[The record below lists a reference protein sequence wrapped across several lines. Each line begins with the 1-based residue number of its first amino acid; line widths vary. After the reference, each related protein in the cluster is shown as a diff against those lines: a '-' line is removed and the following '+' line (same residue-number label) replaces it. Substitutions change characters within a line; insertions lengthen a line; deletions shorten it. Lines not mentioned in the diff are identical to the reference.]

1 VRQIEGLAELV
12 DASVGQGATGD
23 TAADFANAIVDVFE
37 RGPER
42 LGLAA
47 RRRSEQFDWD
57 QVFPR
62 LWDHYANVL
71 GKSNPVATPA
81 G

>member
-1 VRQIEGLAELV
+1 MAWI
-12 DASVGQGATGD
+12 DAVAQSPWCAWCTPGG
-23 TAADFANAIVDVFE
+23 
-37 RGPER
+37 R
-42 LGLAA
+42 LLAA